1 MGIGLPDE
9 LSSLSPQNFSL
20 KTFIYFLLK
29 RPALTDFLISAQKI
43 KVIFSYILKN
53 GNPSHIS
60 GENFRAR
67 KTKKKKRKERKKEIN
82 VPKTFLILYFRKW
95 NFLATSFKNFLYFRK
110 ELVKAENKKFRH
122 IFCLLREVLKH
133 KHKRFLI
140 LFLKKL
146 SELKYFLMIIIKR
159 FFPFYFFIFNQLLF
173 HLCLFLLWKH
183 FDTFHE
189 IFSAVSLYF
198 LASI

>member
-67 KTKKKKRKERKKEIN
+67 KTKKKKRKEIKKEIN

-140 LFLKKL
+140 LFLKTSK
-146 SELKYFLMIIIKR
+146 I
-159 FFPFYFFIFNQLLF
+159 
-173 HLCLFLLWKH
+173 
-183 FDTFHE
+183 
-189 IFSAVSLYF
+189 V
-198 LASI
+198 